1 MPKNSAPIMIN
12 KIDTLTNTKIKKNT
26 ELTVFLEMVTIIAE
40 NTVIAEKK

>member
-1 MPKNSAPIMIN
+1 MIN
-12 KIDTLTNTKIKKNT
+12 RIDTLTNTKIKKNT

>member
-40 NTVIAEKK
+40 NTVIVEKK